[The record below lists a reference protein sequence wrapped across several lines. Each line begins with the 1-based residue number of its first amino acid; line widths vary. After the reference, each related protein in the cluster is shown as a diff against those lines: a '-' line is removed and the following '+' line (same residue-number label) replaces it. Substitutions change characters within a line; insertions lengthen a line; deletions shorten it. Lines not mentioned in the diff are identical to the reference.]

1 MLKKYLPVNFLFN
14 VHLSNFNNDVMVT
27 VSFLTYNWH
36 NIQVKPG
43 KNFTKT
49 TDFRKL
55 PNCVKTEKTKK
66 PIKTNY
72 TSNLHLP
79 FSLIFSQATRDLL
92 LLSIISLLPDANWIF
107 LNKYWRNVQ
116 FYFKLSFLT
125 ASGLSYSQLRANVK
139 KIASFTQCHYRVFI
153 WDSTLCQQEFQRGI
167 GLKAWSTAQLV
178 FILCSPFADATL

>member
-1 MLKKYLPVNFLFN
+1 M
-14 VHLSNFNNDVMVT
+14 
-27 VSFLTYNWH
+27 
-36 NIQVKPG
+36 
-43 KNFTKT
+43 KT
-49 TDFRKL
+49 TSFRKL
-55 PNCVKTEKTKK
+55 PNCVKTGKTKK

-116 FYFKLSFLT
+116 SYFKLSFLT

-139 KIASFTQCHYRVFI
+139 VIASFTQCHYRVFI

-167 GLKAWSTAQLV
+167 GLKAWSTACLYFELTFCWCCIINLLTV
-178 FILCSPFADATL
+178 KCLLNISELEVVLCRQSLNRETHW